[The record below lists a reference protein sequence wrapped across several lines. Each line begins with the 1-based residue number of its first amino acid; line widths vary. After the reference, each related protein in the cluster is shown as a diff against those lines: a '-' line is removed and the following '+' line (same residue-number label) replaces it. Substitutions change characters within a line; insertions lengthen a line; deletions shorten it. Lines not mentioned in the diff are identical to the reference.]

1 MKGFIILLYAHR
13 EAKMMSK
20 KIALLFTIAVL
31 VASFVL
37 VAIPPASALTRNTF
51 DDSHT
56 TARLGNSKVCG
67 DHICKAGEHEKM
79 TEELNNAQRGAQAG
93 HPTTSPTTPSGSM
106 SQSMSNVCTVVKNA
120 LDKEQVDSAV
130 TAIVMSKLGC

>member
-1 MKGFIILLYAHR
+1 
-13 EAKMMSK
+13 MMSK
-20 KIALLFTIAVL
+20 KIALLLFTIAVL

-37 VAIPPASALTRNTF
+37 VAIPPAIALTRNTF

-79 TEELNNAQRGAQAG
+79 AEELNNAQRNAQASG
-93 HPTTSPTTPSGSM
+93 TKPSMPSMPATSSNQTP
-106 SQSMSNVCTVVKNA
+106 SNVCTIVKNA
-120 LDKEQVDSAV
+120 LQNAQVDS
-130 TAIVMSKLGC
+130 TITTMVMSKLGC

>member
-1 MKGFIILLYAHR
+1 
-13 EAKMMSK
+13 MSK

-37 VAIPPASALTRNTF
+37 VANPLASALTRNTF

-67 DHICKAGEHEKM
+67 DHICKPGEHEKM
-79 TEELNNAQRGAQAG
+79 KEDLNNAQRNTQAG
-93 HPTTSPTTPSGSM
+93 GTKPSAPSTPATSSAQTP
-106 SQSMSNVCTVVKNA
+106 SNVCTIVKNA
-120 LDKEQVDSAV
+120 LQNEKVDS
-130 TAIVMSKLGC
+130 TITTMVMSKLGC

>member
-1 MKGFIILLYAHR
+1 
-13 EAKMMSK
+13 MMSK
-20 KIALLFTIAVL
+20 KIALLLFTIAVL

-67 DHICKAGEHEKM
+67 DHICKPGEHEKM
-79 TEELNNAQRGAQAG
+79 AEELNNAQRNAQTGGTKPSA
-93 HPTTSPTTPSGSM
+93 PSTPATSSTQTPS
-106 SQSMSNVCTVVKNA
+106 SNVCTIVKNA
-120 LDKEQVDSAV
+120 LQNAQVDS
-130 TAIVMSKLGC
+130 TITTMVMSKLDC